1 MGKLL
6 KNNMDLKYS
15 LNLFEIN
22 TKKIKLIIIGLLLGI
37 LFFNIFTLFIHI
49 DKPTKIYDY
58 LKISWIIPILA
69 SINALIGYF
78 TIKDDYFKIERKP
91 QKSDYK
97 VIFQITTRGFN
108 VDALKRSIES
118 IKYWAPKYL
127 KDYEI
132 WVITEPDADP
142 EIDNIKDVKIIKVP
156 YDFSTKNG
164 SKYKTRALE
173 YAKELRKDYNHE
185 KTWIYFLDEE
195 SIVGEDTILGIIDFI
210 ENNRGVIGQGLIIY
224 PNFFGKNIFTSLADS
239 IRPSADV
246 STHVFQIKMGFVSW
260 MHGSHVLIRSDVEQK
275 IGWDFGKTWGED
287 SLFGL
292 KAQEL
297 GYRIEW
303 LKGRLYEQSP
313 FTIKDFLKQRRR
325 WALHAFDI
333 LKRKVP
339 LKVKL
344 TYFYSLLIWSS
355 GLISLIATI
364 LAIFSGTIF
373 PFNDAIIILVMPV
386 TVTWIGSYLV
396 GLYLNTQPL
405 NIPTHRKILFA
416 IASIIIGSIL
426 DGIAIWYA
434 IFTMIMNRN
443 LGFDVIKK

>member
-1 MGKLL
+1 MTLEFNYPL
-6 KNNMDLKYS
+6 E
-15 LNLFEIN
+15 LFEVN
-22 TKKIKLIIIGLLLGI
+22 TKKINLIIIGLLLAI
-37 LFFNIFTLFIHI
+37 IVFNIYALHVYVP
-49 DKPTKIYDY
+49 KPANIFDY
-58 LKISWIIPILA
+58 LKILWTIPLLA
-69 SINALIGYF
+69 SISELVGYF
-78 TIKDDYFKIERKP
+78 SIKDDYFKLKRKP
-91 QKSDYK
+91 QKGDYK

-108 VDALKRSIES
+108 VDALKRSVES
-118 IKYWAPKYL
+118 VKYWAQKYL
-127 KDYEI
+127 KNYEI
-132 WVITEPDADP
+132 WIVTEPDANP
-142 EIDNIKDVKIIKVP
+142 EIDNIKGVKIIKVP
-156 YDFSTKNG
+156 YEFSTPNR
-164 SKYKTRALE
+164 SKYKARALE
-173 YAKELRKDYNHE
+173 YAKQLRKDYDHE
-185 KTWIYFLDEE
+185 NTWIYFMDEE

-210 ENNRGVIGQGLIIY
+210 ENKKGLIGQGLIIY

-246 STHVFQIKMGFVSW
+246 SIHVFQIKMGFVSW
-260 MHGSHVLIRSDVEQK
+260 MHGSNVLIRSDVEQQ

-325 WALHAFDI
+325 WALHSFDV
-333 LKRKVP
+333 LKKKVSI
-339 LKVKL
+339 KVKL
-344 TYFYSLLIWSS
+344 TYFYSLLIWIT
-355 GLISLIATI
+355 GLFSLTATL

-373 PFNDAIIILVMPV
+373 PFSNYIILIILPV

-396 GLYLNTQPL
+396 GFYLNTQPL
-405 NIPTHRKILFA
+405 DIPIHYKILFA

-434 IFTMIMNRN
+434 IFTMLTNKNIT
-443 LGFDVIKK
+443 FEVVKK

>member
-1 MGKLL
+1 MEF
-6 KNNMDLKYS
+6 KYS
-15 LNLFEIN
+15 LESFKIN
-22 TKKIKLIIIGLLLGI
+22 TKNIKLIIIGLLLAATA
-37 LFFNIFTLFIHI
+37 FNIYALHVYVP
-49 DKPTKIYDY
+49 KPANIFDY
-58 LKISWIIPILA
+58 LKIAWLIPLLA
-69 SINALIGYF
+69 SISALIGYF
-78 TIKDDYFKIERKP
+78 SIKDDDFKLERKP
-91 QKSDYK
+91 QNGNYK

-108 VDALKRSIES
+108 VDALKRSVES

-127 KDYEI
+127 KNYEI
-132 WVITEPDADP
+132 WVVTEPDANS

-156 YDFSTKNG
+156 YEFSTQNG
-164 SKYKTRALE
+164 AKYKTRALE
-173 YAKELRKDYNHE
+173 YAKELRKNYDHE
-185 KTWIYFLDEE
+185 NTWIYFLDEE

-210 ENNRGVIGQGLIIY
+210 ENKRGEIGQGLIIY

-246 STHVFQIKMGFVSW
+246 SIHVFQIKTGFVSW
-260 MHGSHVLIRSDVEQK
+260 MHGSHVLIRSDIEQK

-297 GYRIEW
+297 GYKIEW

-313 FTIKDFLKQRRR
+313 FSIKDFLKQRRR
-325 WALHAFDI
+325 WALHSFDI
-333 LKRKVP
+333 LKRKLP

-344 TYFYSLLIWSS
+344 IYFYSLLIWAS
-355 GLISLIATI
+355 GLISLIATL

-373 PFNDAIIILVMPV
+373 PFNNYIILIAIPV
-386 TVTWIGSYLV
+386 LVTWIGSYLV
-396 GLYLNTQPL
+396 GFYLNIQPL
-405 NIPTHRKILFA
+405 NIPIHYKILFS

-434 IFTMIMNRN
+434 IFAMLTNNDIT
-443 LGFDVIKK
+443 FEVIKK

>member
-1 MGKLL
+1 
-6 KNNMDLKYS
+6 MDFKYPIE
-15 LNLFEIN
+15 LFKVD
-22 TKKIKLIIIGLLLGI
+22 TKKIKLIIIGLSLSI
-37 LFFNIFTLFIHI
+37 LFFNIFVLFTHVS
-49 DKPTKIYDY
+49 KPANIFDY
-58 LKISWIIPILA
+58 LKIFWLIPLLA
-69 SINALIGYF
+69 SISTLIGF
-78 TIKDDYFKIERKP
+78 FSIKDDDFKLKRKS
-91 QKSDYK
+91 QNDDYK

-132 WVITEPDADP
+132 WVVTEPDANP
-142 EIDNIKDVKIIKVP
+142 EIDNIKDVKIIKVSNG
-156 YDFSTKNG
+156 FSTPNG
-164 SKYKTRALE
+164 AKFKTRALE

-210 ENNRGVIGQGLIIY
+210 ENKRGLIGQGLIIY

-239 IRPSADV
+239 IRPFSDI
-246 STHVFQIKMGFVSW
+246 SIYIFQIKIGFVSW

-275 IGWDFGKTWGED
+275 VGWDFGKTWGED

-297 GYRIEW
+297 GYRIKW

-313 FTIKDFLKQRRR
+313 FNIKDFLKQRRR
-325 WALHAFDI
+325 WALHSFDI
-333 LKRKVP
+333 LKRKLP

-344 TYFYSLLIWSS
+344 TYFYSLLIWAS
-355 GLISLIATI
+355 GLFSLIATI
-364 LAIFSGTIF
+364 LAIFSDTIF
-373 PFNDAIIILVMPV
+373 PFNNTIILLVMPV
-386 TVTWIGSYLV
+386 AITWIGSYLV
-396 GLYLNTQPL
+396 GFYLNTQPL
-405 NIPTHRKILFA
+405 DAPIYYKILFA
-416 IASIIIGSIL
+416 IISIIIGSIL

-434 IFTMIMNRN
+434 IFTILTNKN
-443 LGFDVIKK
+443 IAFDVIKK

>member
-1 MGKLL
+1 
-6 KNNMDLKYS
+6 MDFIYPLE
-15 LNLFEIN
+15 LFEVD
-22 TKKIKLIIIGLLLGI
+22 TKKIKLIIVGLLLGVI
-37 LFFNIFTLFIHI
+37 AFDIFALHVYVPKPINIF
-49 DKPTKIYDY
+49 DY
-58 LKISWIIPILA
+58 LKIAWIIPLLA
-69 SINALIGYF
+69 SISALIGYF
-78 TIKDDYFKIERKP
+78 SIKDKDFKLRKR
-91 QKSDYK
+91 YLEYGRK

-108 VDALKRSIES
+108 VDAVKRSVES

-127 KDYEI
+127 KNYEI
-132 WVITEPDADP
+132 WIVTEPDANP

-156 YDFSTKNG
+156 KDFQTPNG
-164 SKYKTRALE
+164 SKYKARALE
-173 YAKELRKDYNHE
+173 YAKELRKEYDHE
-185 KTWIYFLDEE
+185 NTWIYFMDEE

-210 ENNRGVIGQGLIIY
+210 ENKGLIGQGLIIY

-246 STHVFQIKMGFVSW
+246 STHIFQIKMGFVSW
-260 MHGSHVLIRSDVEQK
+260 MHGSHVLIRLDVEQQ
-275 IGWDFGKTWGED
+275 IGWDFGETRGED

-325 WALHAFDI
+325 WALHSFNV
-333 LKRKVP
+333 LKRKLP

-344 TYFYSLLIWSS
+344 TYFYSLLIWAS

-373 PFNDAIIILVMPV
+373 PFNNAIILIVMPV

-396 GLYLNTQPL
+396 GFYLNTQPL
-405 NIPTHRKILFA
+405 DAPIYYKILFA
-416 IASIIIGSIL
+416 IISIIIGSIL

-434 IFTMIMNRN
+434 IFTMLTNKNIA
-443 LGFDVIKK
+443 FEVIKK

>member
-1 MGKLL
+1 ML
-6 KNNMDLKYS
+6 NNKMDLKYS
-15 LNLFEIN
+15 LELFEIN
-22 TKKIKLIIIGLLLGI
+22 TKKIKFIIIGLLLAVI
-37 LFFNIFTLFIHI
+37 AFDIYALHVYVLKPANIF
-49 DKPTKIYDY
+49 DY
-58 LKISWIIPILA
+58 LKIAWIIPLLA
-69 SINALIGYF
+69 SISALIGYF
-78 TIKDDYFKIERKP
+78 TIKDRDFKLKKRFLECG
-91 QKSDYK
+91 YK

-108 VDALKRSIES
+108 VDALKRSVEN

-127 KDYEI
+127 KNYEI
-132 WVITEPDADP
+132 WVVTEPDANP

-156 YDFSTKNG
+156 YDFSTPNE
-164 SKYKTRALE
+164 SKYKDRALE
-173 YAKELRKDYNHE
+173 YAKQLRKDYDHE
-185 KTWIYFLDEE
+185 KTWIYFMDEE
-195 SIVGEDTILGIIDFI
+195 SVVGEDTILGIIDFI
-210 ENNRGVIGQGLIIY
+210 ENKRGVIGQGLIIY
-224 PNFFGKNIFTSLADS
+224 PNFYGKNIYTSLADS

-246 STHVFQIKMGFVSW
+246 SIHIFQIKTGFVSW
-260 MHGSHVLIRSDVEQK
+260 MHGSHVLIRSDIEQQ

-325 WALHAFDI
+325 WALHSFDI
-333 LKRKVP
+333 LKRKLP

-344 TYFYSLLIWSS
+344 AYFYSLLIWAS
-355 GLISLIATI
+355 GLISLTATL

-373 PFNDAIIILVMPV
+373 PFNNYIILIVMPV

-396 GLYLNTQPL
+396 GFYLNTQPL
-405 NIPTHRKILFA
+405 DIPVYYKILFA

-434 IFTMIMNRN
+434 IFTMLTNKNIA
-443 LGFDVIKK
+443 FEVIKK